1 MFIANPLEQFSSDSM
16 FNLFFYSSGLFLDF
30 SFTNYSLTALL
41 LIFFLIITVN
51 VFSFYYEIN
60 FLAQFILI
68 SFINMGVQMTKDH
81 IGNVG
86 KTLLPLITSYMFII
100 FFSNVLG
107 IIPYGITL
115 TAQLVI
121 TFYLALTLFLSLNIS
136 GIAIHKH
143 HFLSLFFPSGTPLL
157 LAPLIV
163 PIEIISYF
171 FRVISLSV
179 RLFANMFAGHT
190 LLKVIGGFGWGM
202 FKSSGIIV
210 ICGLIPVL
218 VVVILVGLELA
229 SLLFKAMFSLHWLQC
244 TSMMHFCFIKSVIL
258 CLKLT

>member
-1 MFIANPLEQFSSDSM
+1 MYLIANPLEQFSADSI
-16 FNLFFYSSGLFLDF
+16 FNLYFYGSGLFLDF
-30 SFTNYSLTALL
+30 TFTNYSLTALL
-41 LIFFLIITVN
+41 LIFFFIMTIN
-51 VFSFYYEIN
+51 VFGFYYEIS
-60 FLAQFILI
+60 FVTQTILT
-68 SFINMGVQMTKDH
+68 SFIGLSVQMIRDH
-81 IGNVG
+81 IGNIG
-86 KTLLPLITSYMFII
+86 KTLFPLITSYLFII

-121 TFYLALTLFLSLNIS
+121 TFYLAFTLFLSLNIS

-179 RLFANMFAGHT
+179 RLFANMMAGHT
-190 LLKVIGGFGWGM
+190 LLKVIGGFGWSM
-202 FKSSGIIV
+202 FKSSGFV
-210 ICGLIPVL
+210 AICGLIPVL

-229 SLLFKAMFSLHWLQC
+229 VAFIQGYVFITLASMYFHDAFLLH
-244 TSMMHFCFIKSVIL
+244 
-258 CLKLT
+258 